1 MSPTDEEVLKAL
13 TEYITKRTDQA
24 KQNLVSILSQY
35 VSTAYFIGGEIA
47 AKEIGSR
54 AGPLGIQGLESVIT
68 KLGPRLDN
76 TFGALGSELTDTIGG
91 GLKNGWS
98 FDHVKKALAEQINA
112 GWGKSISFGDIGG
125 VRKIVNVAPD
135 GSLSWGEKTI
145 TQSIRLPSDVYAETL
160 ARTTMKQA
168 YSEGHFTRYQAA
180 GCPGWV
186 YISVADERTRP
197 KHLALHGRIF
207 LFGTDEE
214 AMAREVMAEYNCRCR
229 PKAYFDDPKLD
240 APAEEYHQER
250 AAWAKQALDEIPSGA
265 TDQISFLKG
274 IIRASPVAAA

>member
-1 MSPTDEEVLKAL
+1 MDPTDEEVLRAL
-13 TEYITKRTDQA
+13 SDYISKRTDQA
-24 KQNLVSILSQY
+24 RQNLISILSQY
-35 VSTAYFIGGEIA
+35 VSTAYFLGGEVA

-54 AGPLGIQGLESVIT
+54 TGPLGIQGLQSVIG
-68 KLGPRLDN
+68 KLGPHLDN
-76 TFGALGSELTDTIGG
+76 TFGALGSELTDTINA
-91 GLKNGWS
+91 GLRSGWS
-98 FDHVKKALAEQINA
+98 FDHVKKALAEQING
-112 GWGKSISFGDIGG
+112 GWGKTISFDNVGQ
-125 VRKIVNVAPD
+125 VRKIVNVSPN
-135 GSLSWGEKTI
+135 GSLTWVKREISQKVT
-145 TQSIRLPSDVYAETL
+145 LPSDVYAETL

-168 YSEGHFTRYQAA
+168 YSEGHFARYEGA

-197 KHLALHGRIF
+197 KHLALHGRVF

-240 APAEEYHQER
+240 TPAEEYHQER
-250 AAWAKQALDEIPSGA
+250 AAWAKQALDEIPTGA

-274 IIRASPVAAA
+274 ILRASPLAAA